1 MHDVINLY
9 KALTTE
15 EERAVNDE
23 QSSGIRT
30 CPGFEIEVGFGS
42 LESAPRPILVAETE
56 RYKKPYSEKYF
67 AKPHF
72 NFLGVDAK
80 DGPVALSIRI
90 TGRRTPLNGSE
101 EALAISLLRS
111 RRGEFEDTFKI
122 PLKKSGAEVSHSD
135 ALKHYKKVIDER
147 YGLVV
152 FQYVPRAEL
161 DFALKDYEDKLF
173 VTRYKF
179 GILYVTGDQGAN
191 EDEMYSNRTGS
202 ERFEHFITR
211 LGTKVAMRGWHKYR
225 AGLDITEDATGP
237 YSIYTEWRGFEI
249 MFHVSTYLPYS
260 ETNHQQVERKRHLG
274 NDIVILVFHDGK
286 GVFDPSCIRSHFN
299 HVFIVVR
306 PVFVE
311 GEKTPH
317 YKLSVVYKGEVL
329 PFLPRFPK
337 DYIFEEGEYFREFVL
352 TKLINA
358 ENSALRTSQ
367 FTTKSFN
374 TKKDILLDI
383 TDKYMTKTK

>member
-1 MHDVINLY
+1 MHNVINLY
-9 KALTTE
+9 KALTTQE
-15 EERAVNDE
+15 SGGVNDE
-23 QSSGIRT
+23 ESSGIRT
-30 CPGFEIEVGFGS
+30 CPGFEIEVGF
-42 LESAPRPILVAETE
+42 ESIETPPRPLLVAEPE
-56 RYKKPYSEKYF
+56 RYRKPYGEKYF

-72 NFLGVDAK
+72 NFLGTDAK
-80 DGPVALSIRI
+80 DGPLALSIRI
-90 TGRRTPLNGSE
+90 TERRTTLSGSE
-101 EALAISLLRS
+101 EAVAIALLRS
-111 RRGEFEDTFKI
+111 RRGEFEDTYRI
-122 PLKKSGAEVSHSD
+122 PLKKSGLDVGQGE
-135 ALKHYKKVIDER
+135 ALKHYKKVINER
-147 YGLVV
+147 YALVA

-161 DFALKDYEDKLF
+161 DFALKEYEDKLF

-179 GILYVTGDQGAN
+179 GILYVTGDQGTN

-202 ERFEHFITR
+202 DRFEHFLTR
-211 LGTKVAMRGWHKYR
+211 LGTKVAMQGWQKYR
-225 AGLDITEDATGP
+225 AGLDTIENATGP

-260 ETNHQQVERKRHLG
+260 EVNPQQVERKRHLG

-299 HVFIVVR
+299 HVFIIVR

-317 YKLSVVYKGEVL
+317 YKVSVVYKGEVL

-358 ENSALRTSQ
+358 ENSSLRTSQ